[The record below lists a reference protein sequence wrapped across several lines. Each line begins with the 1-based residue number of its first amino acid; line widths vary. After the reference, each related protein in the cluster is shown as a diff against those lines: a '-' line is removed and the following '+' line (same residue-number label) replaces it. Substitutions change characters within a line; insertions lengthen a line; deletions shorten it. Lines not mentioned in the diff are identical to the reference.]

1 MFRMIEAAAACV
13 RHSAPKRPR
22 MAQVIP
28 LPNSFF
34 FFFLAVNTISCFF
47 FTIENVNNMVNLL
60 PPPSFRWWEHWTVKV
75 KCLISLMGWNMVR
88 ALYMILANT
97 IMKFQDSGGWQS
109 VAIAQNMTC
118 TVENSIIEKHL
129 DLNLR
134 RGSGML
140 QVVNQKLEPLIHI
153 AVITDMAMGVGFN

>member
-1 MFRMIEAAAACV
+1 
-13 RHSAPKRPR
+13 
-22 MAQVIP
+22 
-28 LPNSFF
+28 
-34 FFFLAVNTISCFF
+34 
-47 FTIENVNNMVNLL
+47 
-60 PPPSFRWWEHWTVKV
+60 
-75 KCLISLMGWNMVR
+75 MVR

-109 VAIAQNMTC
+109 AAIAQNTTC